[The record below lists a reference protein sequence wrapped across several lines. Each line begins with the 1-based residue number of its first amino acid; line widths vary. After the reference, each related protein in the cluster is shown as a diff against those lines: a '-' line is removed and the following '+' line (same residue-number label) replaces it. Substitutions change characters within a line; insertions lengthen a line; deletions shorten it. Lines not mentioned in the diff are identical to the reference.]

1 MKVWLKL
8 ATCCALMLGAQAHAQ
23 NKNVTLVVPYPPG
36 GAADQLARVI
46 SQEMGTRFDQKV
58 IVENRPGA
66 GAQVAMNVVKNANP
80 SSLGTV
86 LFLADSG
93 AYSLNRHLYQRLNYD
108 VATDLI
114 PMTLAAKAPV
124 FLLVNKD
131 SPFKTVQDLVAAG
144 QKQELTY
151 GSPGM
156 GTGTHLL
163 GEMLRKE
170 TGARLVHVPYKGTGP
185 ALQDLLG
192 GQVDLTF
199 GTAPPFMA
207 HIQAGKLKVLAV
219 TGKERLPSLP
229 KVPTTAE
236 TGFAGV
242 NATSW
247 FALFA
252 PAKTPKDIV
261 RKLETDVRNMLSDA
275 SFQKKALDQG
285 ATADFMDS
293 KALGDMVKRDYA
305 MWAKVVKEANIKA
318 D

>member
-23 NKNVTLVVPYPPG
+23 NKNVTLVIPYPPG

-80 SSLGTV
+80 NALGTV

-93 AYSLNRHLYQRLNYD
+93 AYSLNRHMYQRLNYD

-170 TGARLVHVPYKGTGP
+170 TGARLVHVPYKGAGP
-185 ALQDLLG
+185 ALIDAVS
-192 GQVDLTF
+192 GQIDFIFDVLTGSRGF
-199 GTAPPFMA
+199 WRMVVCA
-207 HIQAGKLKVLAV
+207 
-219 TGKERLPSLP
+219 RLPLP
-229 KVPTTAE
+229 RQNVARCVLIRPPLLKAVFPMWLLRS
-236 TGFAGV
+236 GGV
-242 NATSW
+242 SRPRQ
-247 FALFA
+247 A
-252 PAKTPKDIV
+252 PLPM
-261 RKLETDVRNMLSDA
+261 R
-275 SFQKKALDQG
+275 
-285 ATADFMDS
+285 
-293 KALGDMVKRDYA
+293 
-305 MWAKVVKEANIKA
+305 
-318 D
+318 

>member
-23 NKNVTLVVPYPPG
+23 TKNVTLVVPYPPG

-80 SSLGTV
+80 NSLGTV

-93 AYSLNRHLYQRLNYD
+93 AYSLNRHLYQRLNYN
-108 VATDLI
+108 VSTDLI

-170 TGARLVHVPYKGTGP
+170 TDARLVHVPYKGAGP
-185 ALQDLLG
+185 ALIDAVS
-192 GQVDLTF
+192 GQIDFIFDVLTGSRGF
-199 GTAPPFMA
+199 LEDGRLRAIAAAT
-207 HIQAGKLKVLAV
+207 
-219 TGKERLPSLP
+219 TERSPLRPD
-229 KVPTTAE
+229 VPTIAESGIPNVAFTIWWGISAKAGTPDEDVARLTEQLTAVLKE
-236 TGFAGV
+236 ESVVKKFVDFGIQIEPSTPQEFAD
-242 NATSW
+242 
-247 FALFA
+247 L
-252 PAKTPKDIV
+252 I
-261 RKLETDVRNMLSDA
+261 EQDA
-275 SFQKKALDQG
+275 QAMGPTIKALEITLD
-285 ATADFMDS
+285 
-293 KALGDMVKRDYA
+293 
-305 MWAKVVKEANIKA
+305 
-318 D
+318 

>member
-170 TGARLVHVPYKGTGP
+170 TGARLVHVPYKGAGP
-185 ALQDLLG
+185 ALIDAVS
-192 GQVDLTF
+192 GQIDFIFDVLTGSRGF
-199 GTAPPFMA
+199 LEDGRLRAIAAAT
-207 HIQAGKLKVLAV
+207 
-219 TGKERLPSLP
+219 TERSPLRPD
-229 KVPTTAE
+229 VPTIAE
-236 TGFAGV
+236 AGV
-242 NATSW
+242 PNVAFTIWWGISAKAGTPDEDVARLTEQLTAVLKEDAVVKKFVDFGIQIEPSTPQE
-247 FALFA
+247 FADL
-252 PAKTPKDIV
+252 I
-261 RKLETDVRNMLSDA
+261 EHDA
-275 SFQKKALDQG
+275 QAMGPTIKALEITLD
-285 ATADFMDS
+285 
-293 KALGDMVKRDYA
+293 
-305 MWAKVVKEANIKA
+305 
-318 D
+318 

>member
-23 NKNVTLVVPYPPG
+23 NQNVTLVIPYPPG

-80 SSLGTV
+80 NALGTV

-93 AYSLNRHLYQRLNYD
+93 AYSLNRHMYQRLNYD

-144 QKQELTY
+144 QQQELTY

-170 TGARLVHVPYKGTGP
+170 TAARLVHVPYKGAGP
-185 ALQDLLG
+185 ALIDTVS
-192 GQVDLTF
+192 GQIDFIFDVLTGSRGFLEEGRLRAIAAATTERSPLRPDTPTIAESGIPNVAFTIWWGISAKAGTPADEVTRLTEQLTAVLNAPEVVQKFVDF
-199 GTAPPFMA
+199 GIE
-207 HIQAGKLKVLAV
+207 IQSSTPQAF
-219 TGKERLPSLP
+219 
-229 KVPTTAE
+229 AE
-236 TGFAGV
+236 
-242 NATSW
+242 
-247 FALFA
+247 L
-252 PAKTPKDIV
+252 I
-261 RKLETDVRNMLSDA
+261 ESDA
-275 SFQKKALDQG
+275 TAIGPMIQSLQITLD
-285 ATADFMDS
+285 
-293 KALGDMVKRDYA
+293 
-305 MWAKVVKEANIKA
+305 
-318 D
+318 

>member
-8 ATCCALMLGAQAHAQ
+8 ATCCALMLGAQVHAQ
-23 NKNVTLVVPYPPG
+23 NQNVTLVIPYPPG

-80 SSLGTV
+80 NALGTV

-93 AYSLNRHLYQRLNYD
+93 AYSLNRHMYQRLNYD

-144 QKQELTY
+144 QQQELTY

-170 TGARLVHVPYKGTGP
+170 TAARLVHVPYKGAGP
-185 ALQDLLG
+185 ALIDTVS
-192 GQVDLTF
+192 GQIDFIFDVLTGSRGFLEEGRLRAIAAATTERSPLRPDTPTIAESGIPNVAFTIWWGISAKAGTPADEVTRLTEQLTAVLNAPEVVQKFVDF
-199 GTAPPFMA
+199 GIE
-207 HIQAGKLKVLAV
+207 IQSSTPQAF
-219 TGKERLPSLP
+219 
-229 KVPTTAE
+229 AE
-236 TGFAGV
+236 
-242 NATSW
+242 
-247 FALFA
+247 L
-252 PAKTPKDIV
+252 I
-261 RKLETDVRNMLSDA
+261 ESDA
-275 SFQKKALDQG
+275 TAIGPMIQSLQITLD
-285 ATADFMDS
+285 
-293 KALGDMVKRDYA
+293 
-305 MWAKVVKEANIKA
+305 
-318 D
+318 